1 MAAAAAAAA
10 VGGEEV
16 DAGRPAVARVRAL
29 LGRRCRATLAD
40 GRALEGALH
49 CADKQGNIIL
59 TDTVETRSAPEGA
72 HARRPSDNGGL
83 APKPPNL
90 CAFACR
96 SRAHAL
102 AAARTRART
111 RAGTLA
117 AVDGSLRTLCVWL
130 TRALTPRTGSNA
142 AETTQTRTL
151 GMVLIPDKHRVGF
164 EVEATDEERLE
175 WMSLGD

>member
-10 VGGEEV
+10 VGGEDV

-59 TDTVETRSAPEGA
+59 TDTVETRSAPEG
-72 HARRPSDNGGL
+72 
-83 APKPPNL
+83 
-90 CAFACR
+90 
-96 SRAHAL
+96 
-102 AAARTRART
+102 
-111 RAGTLA
+111 
-117 AVDGSLRTLCVWL
+117 
-130 TRALTPRTGSNA
+130 SNA

>member
-1 MAAAAAAAA
+1 MAYLAF
-10 VGGEEV
+10 V
-16 DAGRPAVARVRAL
+16 DAVIRARDCVRA
-29 LGRRCRATLAD
+29 
-40 GRALEGALH
+40 ALEDAHPCKRAMQLLAGAIWACEL
-49 CADKQGNIIL
+49 ALGWQRFRSLQLVGYVL
-59 TDTVETRSAPEGA
+59 T
-72 HARRPSDNGGL
+72 
-83 APKPPNL
+83 
-90 CAFACR
+90 F
-96 SRAHAL
+96 
-102 AAARTRART
+102 
-111 RAGTLA
+111 AGTLA

>member
-1 MAAAAAAAA
+1 MAAAGMAAAAAAAA
-10 VGGEEV
+10 VGGEDV

-83 APKPPNL
+83 APKPRISARWRVARARMRWLPRARVRARVLARSRRWMGL
-90 CAFACR
+90 CAPCAC
-96 SRAHAL
+96 
-102 AAARTRART
+102 
-111 RAGTLA
+111 G
-117 AVDGSLRTLCVWL
+117 
-130 TRALTPRTGSNA
+130 
-142 AETTQTRTL
+142 
-151 GMVLIPDKHRVGF
+151 
-164 EVEATDEERLE
+164 
-175 WMSLGD
+175 